1 MREVEAWEAIQED
14 LLSVSRSLESPISSR
29 CTTCHVE
36 GETVTYRCREC
47 GPCVVLCD
55 TCVTETHRNS
65 LHLPEHWK
73 NSYYQ
78 KWPGSTSLIQEHQ
91 RACKSRYLKEV
102 KVFDHSGRLRYLE
115 VMFCECESEPCTLVR
130 HGLWPATAEKPQT
143 AYSITLLELL
153 LSLSMEC
160 QVSVEGFCNAMRWK
174 NSLYLSEVNT
184 LYKGLVGEAIARF
197 RHHYF
202 RQRTFRDLCPQLD
215 DGTSCPACPKNGQK
229 VVLLDGNFGLVRK
242 ASSGVSVGKP
252 LHGARMFV
260 PDQDIQ
266 AYLQANSD
274 SSVPHEVI
282 E

>member
-1 MREVEAWEAIQED
+1 
-14 LLSVSRSLESPISSR
+14 
-29 CTTCHVE
+29 
-36 GETVTYRCREC
+36 
-47 GPCVVLCD
+47 
-55 TCVTETHRNS
+55 
-65 LHLPEHWK
+65 
-73 NSYYQ
+73 
-78 KWPGSTSLIQEHQ
+78 
-91 RACKSRYLKEV
+91 
-102 KVFDHSGRLRYLE
+102 
-115 VMFCECESEPCTLVR
+115 MFCECESEPCTLVR
-130 HGLWPATAEKPQT
+130 HGLRPATAEKPQT

-184 LYKGLVGEAIARF
+184 LYKGLVIARF
-197 RHHYF
+197 RHRYF

-282 E
+282 